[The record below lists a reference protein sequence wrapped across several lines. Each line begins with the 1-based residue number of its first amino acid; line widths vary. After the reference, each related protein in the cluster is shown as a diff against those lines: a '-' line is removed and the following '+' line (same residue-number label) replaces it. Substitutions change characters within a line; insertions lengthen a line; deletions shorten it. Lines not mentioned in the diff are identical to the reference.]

1 MKLSGRDKKLII
13 VLGIIAVI
21 LLPGFF
27 IAKPLYDRITDTK
40 EEIKTLQERY
50 NYLNNLFGQISTFRQ
65 GTQEY
70 KVQIVDIVDKF
81 PADIRQENTIM
92 FLLETERNL
101 PIALYQVA
109 FSATDS
115 TPIGTV
121 SSDLSTVMETTEKL
135 GQDYTGIHT
144 AETIGY
150 RVPYADFKRFIN
162 YIEQWEDR
170 LTISNLSAT
179 YNVEEDEVAGS
190 FTINQYA
197 ILSEGRVLEEA
208 NTNVDRGTHNIFS
221 ADGEEW
227 EDWLDEEEDSM
238 NGGEIVRDD
247 EEEPETTKEPDKQ
260 EKDQK
265 DNSTSDNKTSDNKT
279 TDNKTSDSSNSNNA
293 TVKGYDVYFMLNQP
307 QSEAD
312 AMIVGYTNDTTNKY
326 TIKSDRNRSRLARF
340 TFEEEDGK
348 IYVTYKLSYKIEK
361 HEITPDGDIVLNI
374 YSSSRAGRDDLIE
387 SSVAVVNNTKKTV
400 QVNIINDDEEDPRI
414 DIREKSG
421 KVVINN

>member
-13 VLGIIAVI
+13 LLGILAVV
-21 LLPGFF
+21 LLPIFF
-27 IAKPLYDRITDTK
+27 ILMPLYDNIKETK

-50 NYLNNLFGQISTFRQ
+50 DYLYNLFGQISTFRQ
-65 GTQEY
+65 GTQDY
-70 KVQIVDIVDKF
+70 KVKIVDIVDKF

-92 FLLETERNL
+92 FLTETERNL

-109 FSATDS
+109 FTATDS

-135 GQDYTGIHT
+135 GQDYTGVHT
-144 AETIGY
+144 TETIGY

-170 LTISNLSAT
+170 LTISNLTAT
-179 YNVEEDEVAGS
+179 YNVEADEVAGS

-197 ILSEGRVLEEA
+197 ILSEGRILEEA
-208 NTNVDRGTHNIFS
+208 NTNVDTGTHNIFS

-238 NGGEIVRDD
+238 NGGEIVR
-247 EEEPETTKEPDKQ
+247 EEEAEEPEETNEPQEQEDEKEN
-260 EKDQK
+260 
-265 DNSTSDNKTSDNKT
+265 NSTSNNTA
-279 TDNKTSDSSNSNNA
+279 SNSGTSNNA

-326 TIKSDRNRSRLARF
+326 TIKSDKNRSRLARF

-348 IYVTYKLSYKIEK
+348 IYVTYKLSYKVEK

-387 SSVAVVNNTKKTV
+387 SSVAVVNNTKRTV
-400 QVNIINDDEEDPRI
+400 QVNIINDDEDDPRI

-421 KVVINN
+421 KVVVNK